1 MAINRI
7 TKERVEMFQIALE
20 SPTIDGNALDIYQLI
35 ATQYANYPGKGT
47 ALGLIYIAG
56 KLAGEA
62 GELVQQPFKAMRD
75 DDLIPTFTA
84 ETGQRVAVID
94 GSFGD
99 HLKPE
104 RRAKIIKEAGGVL
117 WYLAALA
124 GELNMSL
131 SDIALANLEQLAD
144 RTERGTLQGDGD
156 ER

>member
-1 MAINRI
+1 MSINNISIGDVAKFKYIQTTPGEAR
-7 TKERVEMFQIALE
+7 EN
-20 SPTIDGNALDIYQLI
+20 TIDGYQRI
-35 ATQYANYPGKGT
+35 ATQNANYPGKGT

-75 DDLIPTFTA
+75 DGLLHVEENDPDIQFL
-84 ETGQRVAVID
+84 AV
-94 GSFGD
+94 GYQPLTSTR
-99 HLKPE
+99 HNT
-104 RRAKIIKEAGGVL
+104 IIKEAGGVL

-124 GELNMSL
+124 NELNISL
-131 SDIALANLEQLAD
+131 SDIAFANLEQLAG